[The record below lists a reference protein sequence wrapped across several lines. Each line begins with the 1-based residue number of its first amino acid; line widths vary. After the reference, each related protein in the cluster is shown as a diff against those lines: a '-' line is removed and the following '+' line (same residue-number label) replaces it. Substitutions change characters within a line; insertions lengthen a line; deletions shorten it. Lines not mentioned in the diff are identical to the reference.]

1 MLLHKTQH
9 MFDQQVYTKRRNQLR
24 EKMRGGMILIPGNLE
39 SPQNYTDNAY
49 HFRQDSTFL
58 YLFGLDMPGLFGV
71 IDANTGKDTIFG
83 DDISMADIIWMGN
96 KPSIRELASSVGVEN
111 TLPLKEL
118 SRVIGQSI
126 AKRVPYHFIQ
136 PYRAEVVL
144 WLSEL
149 LGINSSRLAGYASG
163 DLVRKLV
170 SMRSLKDQYEIAEIE
185 EACAIGYQM
194 HVTAMKMAMPG
205 VMEQKIAGTIEGI
218 ALAHGAGTSFP
229 TILTQNGQTLHNHD
243 HSFQL
248 QEGRLMVV
256 DAGAESNL
264 HYASD
269 FTRTIPVGGK
279 FSQKQLDIYNLVLK
293 ANNTATALI
302 KPGETYLSIHLK
314 VAEVI
319 AAGLKELG
327 LMKGD
332 VHEAV
337 ANGAHALF
345 FPHGLGHM
353 MGLDVHDM
361 ENYGQI
367 HVGYDEE
374 VRPVDQ
380 FGTAYLRL
388 GRRLQENFVI
398 TNEPGIYFIPA
409 LIAKWE
415 GEKINE
421 SFINFDQV
429 KKYLDFGGIRLE
441 DDILVT
447 AKGSRILGNR
457 IPISQEEVESQF

>member
-24 EKMRGGMILIPGNLE
+24 EKMRGGMILIPGNME

-96 KPSIRELASSVGVEN
+96 KPSIQELASSVGVEN

-136 PYRAEVVL
+136 PYRAEIVL

-185 EACAIGYQM
+185 KACATGYQM

-205 VMEQKIAGTIEGI
+205 VMEQEIAGTIEGI

-279 FSQKQLDIYNLVLK
+279 FSQKQLDIYNIVLK

-332 VHEAV
+332 VQEAV
-337 ANGAHALF
+337 VNGAHALF
-345 FPHGLGHM
+345 LPHGLGHM

-447 AKGSRILGNR
+447 ATGSRILGNR